1 MKTTNHLTPQSFYND
16 FLDWLVLL
24 DEFHSDNIKPP
35 MSANQ
40 FYWAARLQWGCGL
53 RISELLKLIKAD
65 FDLEHKILTIRNHKT
80 KKGGIQKTTIMPYD
94 IAKLKS
100 FLEPFDDAE
109 RIFPTTRS
117 TMWRYYKNASKLGG
131 LNLFEAKDQINIE
144 GAWTHLMRSSCAK
157 MYESLGAEPS
167 IISTKLRYNPTNI
180 MKQLDKSELNEVL
193 DFESQKLRTLPFDH
207 NVSK

>member
-1 MKTTNHLTPQSFYND
+1 MKSTNILTPQSFYED
-16 FLDWLVLL
+16 FLDWLVRL
-24 DEFHSDNIKPP
+24 DEFHDDEQEPP
-35 MSANQ
+35 MSMNQ

-100 FLEPFDDAE
+100 FLESFDDVE

-131 LNLFEAKDQINIE
+131 LNLFESKDQINIE
-144 GAWTHLMRSSCAK
+144 GAWTHLMRSSCTK

-167 IISTKLRYNPTNI
+167 IISTKLRYNPINT

-207 NVSK
+207 NVPK